1 MIQKNKK
8 STKTSH
14 NGQKDKVA
22 INELKQSANKS
33 KVQIIENTRNKNQ
46 EHTNGETLEV
56 ARVENTGWHQR
67 RTWNELTKTWGRA
80 RTVYTNTN

>member
-1 MIQKNKK
+1 MDRK
-8 STKTSH
+8 TK
-14 NGQKDKVA
+14 
-22 INELKQSANKS
+22 LQSANKS
-33 KVQIIENTRNKNQ
+33 KVQINENTRNKNQ

-56 ARVENTGWHQR
+56 TRVENTGWHQR